1 MDALV
6 TDLLITLLMIGITL
20 SIIIMALI
28 QQFKNLSFFNKEWHI
43 WILNLFFSFAI
54 GIPFTMYF
62 YELNI
67 FSAIW
72 VGLFS
77 FIGAPSIYTILK
89 KQNLVNYKPKS
100 LNDTIEISKE
110 NEIKR

>member
-100 LNDTIEISKE
+100 LNDTIQISKD